1 MVYLSNI
8 DLASFIVAVLG
19 LITTILLGWNI
30 YTLIDFKEKIKGIEL
45 AKESINDSNKQLK
58 EREYLLDGN
67 THSMIAN
74 TYLSIIEGDVD
85 KSIYMTEKAHALIS
99 YSIAHQTELCNRTV
113 SEMLV
118 YIRSDYGKNM
128 SNEAYQ
134 ILHDILS
141 NVKTIN
147 DIQDIQ
153 VLIGEIYIRANRIQD
168 VQPAL

>member
-1 MVYLSNI
+1 MVWINI
-8 DLASFIVAVLG
+8 DIAGFIVAVLG

-30 YTLIDFKEKIKGIEL
+30 YTLIDFKEKIKRVDL
-45 AKESINDSNKQLK
+45 AKKAIKDSIKQLRD
-58 EREYLLDGN
+58 REYLLDGN

-85 KSIYMTEKAHALIS
+85 KSIYITEKAHALIS

-113 SEMLV
+113 SEMLA
-118 YIRSDYGKNM
+118 YIRSDYGKNI

-134 ILHDILS
+134 ILHDILN

-153 VLIGEIYIRANRIQD
+153 VLIGEIYIQANRTKDAQQ
-168 VQPAL
+168 VL

>member
-1 MVYLSNI
+1 MVWSNI
-8 DLASFIVAVLG
+8 DIAGFIVAVLG

-30 YTLIDFKEKIKGIEL
+30 YTLIDFKEKIKGVEL
-45 AKESINDSNKQLK
+45 AKQKINDSINGLK

-74 TYLSIIEGDVD
+74 TYLSIIEGDID

-113 SEMLV
+113 AEMLS
-118 YIRSDYGKNM
+118 YIRSDYAKNM
-128 SNEAYQ
+128 SSEAYR

-141 NVKTIN
+141 NVKTIEN
-147 DIQDIQ
+147 IQGIQD
-153 VLIGEIYIRANRIQD
+153 LIGEVYIQANR
-168 VQPAL
+168 